1 VGGGRLGRRPRKPSI
16 PNDDAPDPNAAF
28 RALAAPEPA
37 AEPDPKVLL
46 DHIAEVSR
54 NASAT

>member
-1 VGGGRLGRRPRKPSI
+1 M
-16 PNDDAPDPNAAF
+16 PNDDAPDPNAAI
-28 RALAAPEPA
+28 RARAAPEPS